1 LWLSNQAYSDG
12 EAFSHAAADRSRN
25 GVVGSI
31 GKNKPII
38 PKASEMQPIMIK
50 NILIAAAKLQIIII
64 FVEEID
70 KIRYSYGKNWYRLRP
85 RRL

>member
-1 LWLSNQAYSDG
+1 MYSPKSLWLSNHAYSDG
-12 EAFSHAAADRSRN
+12 EAFNHAAAESSRN

-31 GKNKPII
+31 GRNMPII

-64 FVEEID
+64 FVEQIE
-70 KIRYSYGKNWYRLRP
+70 KIK
-85 RRL
+85 